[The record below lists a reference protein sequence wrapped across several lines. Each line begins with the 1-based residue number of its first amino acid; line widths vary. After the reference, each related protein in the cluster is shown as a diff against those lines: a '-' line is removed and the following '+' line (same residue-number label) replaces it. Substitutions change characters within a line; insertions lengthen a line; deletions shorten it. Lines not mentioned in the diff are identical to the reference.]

1 LESLNKL
8 EELKEIDQFYFGEA
22 LDRSCKDV
30 TRDLLY
36 NDKNINVK
44 KIKIENDFLN
54 GKIINEIVG
63 STALFNLQTLTL
75 RQPRGIEIGECM
87 KLLTQSQKFQ
97 KIKNIHFHELD
108 ISAEVIDKLVSSP
121 NSRNLE
127 EIFIK
132 KCNIE
137 HPEDLNGLASQIFL
151 TKLRKLKLD
160 TIYIP
165 SSFFVKLAHSTLD
178 LHELVFQDCVMNDND
193 EDALT

>member
-1 LESLNKL
+1 
-8 EELKEIDQFYFGEA
+8 
-22 LDRSCKDV
+22 
-30 TRDLLY
+30 
-36 NDKNINVK
+36 
-44 KIKIENDFLN
+44 
-54 GKIINEIVG
+54 
-63 STALFNLQTLTL
+63 
-75 RQPRGIEIGECM
+75 M